1 MKIKETLLSACAV
14 VVVLAGAGACSS
26 GGGGATAEAGPTAVK
41 VADAVC
47 EGGVYS
53 WFNVDKREV
62 LTGVSEKEKVD
73 RKGAGLTHALT
84 RLHTPRTAVTFEKGS
99 RAVDAK
105 AALRA
110 LAVHVG
116 VAEADDDGVSTAF
129 ADVHRPAQNL
139 DDAGTT
145 IDGVGTVVRYA
156 WVEQVTADFRYAC
169 GDGKPVTGRATGWAV
184 DGSGL
189 LECSTPIEDAKE
201 GKPALAAA
209 RLSCD
214 PGAPAAK
221 AEVRAK
227 A

>member
-14 VVVLAGAGACSS
+14 VAVLAGTAACTS
-26 GGGGATAEAGPTAVK
+26 GGGGATAKATPT
-41 VADAVC
+41 ADAVC

-53 WFNVDKREV
+53 WFNVDKRDV
-62 LTGVSEKEKVD
+62 LTGVAEKERVE
-73 RKGAGLTHALT
+73 RKGAALTHALT
-84 RLHTPRTAVTFEKGS
+84 RLHTPRVAVTFEKGS

-105 AALRA
+105 AVLQA
-110 LAVHVG
+110 LAVRIG

-139 DDAGTT
+139 GGGTTT

-156 WVEQVTADFRYAC
+156 C
-169 GDGKPVTGRATGWAV
+169 GAGKPVTGRATSWVV

-189 LECSTPIEDAKE
+189 LECSTPIEGAKE
-201 GKPALAAA
+201 GEPALTAA

-214 PGAPAAK
+214 PGAPAAT
-221 AEVRAK
+221 A
-227 A
+227 

>member
-14 VVVLAGAGACSS
+14 VAVLAGTAACTSS
-26 GGGGATAEAGPTAVK
+26 GGGATAGAEPKAAPT
-41 VADAVC
+41 ADAVC

-53 WFNVDKREV
+53 WFNVDKRDV
-62 LTGVSEKEKVD
+62 LTGVAEKEKVE
-73 RKGAGLTHALT
+73 RKGAALTHALT
-84 RLHTPRTAVTFEKGS
+84 RLHTPRVAVTFEKGS
-99 RAVDAK
+99 RAIEAK
-105 AALRA
+105 AVLQA
-110 LAVHVG
+110 LAVRIG

-139 DDAGTT
+139 GGGTTT

-169 GDGKPVTGRATGWAV
+169 GAGKPVTGRATSWVV

-189 LECSTPIEDAKE
+189 LECSTPIEGAKE
-201 GKPALAAA
+201 GEPALTAA

-214 PGAPAAK
+214 PGAPAAT
-221 AEVRAK
+221 A
-227 A
+227 

>member
-1 MKIKETLLSACAV
+1 MKIKEMLLSACAV
-14 VVVLAGAGACSS
+14 AVVLAGTAACTS
-26 GGGGATAEAGPTAVK
+26 GGGGATAGAKPKAAPT
-41 VADAVC
+41 ADAVC

-53 WFNVDKREV
+53 WFNVDKRDV
-62 LTGVSEKEKVD
+62 LTGIAEKEKVD
-73 RKGAGLTHALT
+73 RKGAALTHALT
-84 RLHTPRTAVTFEKGS
+84 RLHTPRIAVTFEKGS

-105 AALRA
+105 GVLQA
-110 LAVHVG
+110 LAVHTG
-116 VAEADDDGVSTAF
+116 VAEAGDDGVSTVF

-139 DDAGTT
+139 DDRGTI

-169 GDGKPVTGRATGWAV
+169 GGGKPVTGRATSWVV

-189 LECSTPIEDAKE
+189 LECSTPIEGAKE
-201 GKPALAAA
+201 GEPALAAA

-221 AEVRAK
+221 A
-227 A
+227 